1 MTLKMTKCIPIFVL
15 SLILVSTFLCTEAGR
30 PTVIVVGK
38 RKGGNSRQMS
48 SGGMNNNANGYGS
61 KYGEDGMKMGK
72 DWNDVGMQYAKW
84 PIGQA
89 GGR

>member
-1 MTLKMTKCIPIFVL
+1 MSRFMLFFL
-15 SLILVSTFLCTEAGR
+15 LLVVIGSTFLGCEGA

-38 RKGGNSRQMS
+38 RKNRGM
-48 SGGMNNNANGYGS
+48 SGGRMSNGGQMNGYGS
-61 KYGEDGMKMGK
+61 KYGEDGMDMAKS
-72 DWNDVGMQYAKW
+72 WNSIGQEYAKW